1 MGLTS
6 HNLDLL
12 EKPKVNQIG
21 GGQVQEKQDG
31 EMDDAA
37 NTRLNFLKSYLNQM
51 ESQTVSSAINSYY
64 N

>member
-51 ESQTVSSAINSYY
+51 ESQTVSSAINSFD